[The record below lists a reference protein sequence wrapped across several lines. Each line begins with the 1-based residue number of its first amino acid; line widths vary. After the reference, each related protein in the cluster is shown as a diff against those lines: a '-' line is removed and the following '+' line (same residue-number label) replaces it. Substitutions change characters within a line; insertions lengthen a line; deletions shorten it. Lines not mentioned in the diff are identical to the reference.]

1 MRHAPCSEGHS
12 SSAGRQKVGLGLCV
26 GLRQRWRGP
35 GTELELTWR
44 GLPGGAAAR
53 AAYLRALDPAALPAL
68 LGAALTAPL
77 LASLAGA
84 ALAALQA
91 HPDAFDAAGDDADA
105 RGKDARA
112 S

>member
-1 MRHAPCSEGHS
+1 
-12 SSAGRQKVGLGLCV
+12 V
-26 GLRQRWRGP
+26 P

-44 GLPGGAAAR
+44 GLRGGAEEAR
-53 AAYLRALDPAALPAL
+53 AAYLRALDPGALPAL

-91 HPDAFDAAGDDADA
+91 GPDASGAARDGTDA
-105 RGKDARA
+105 RGEGARA